1 MYIYVLACVKL
12 WMYMYV
18 SHGIQILYF
27 ISLRLF
33 YHHMVET
40 LQVVC
45 VLHICVHHF
54 TVHIMYFIAQG
65 YMYTRRCQAVEM

>member
-1 MYIYVLACVKL
+1 
-12 WMYMYV
+12 MYV
-18 SHGIQILYF
+18 PYGIQILYF

-33 YHHMVET
+33 YHHMVGT

-45 VLHICVHHF
+45 TVELHICVHHF
-54 TVHIMYFIAQG
+54 IVHIMYFIAQG